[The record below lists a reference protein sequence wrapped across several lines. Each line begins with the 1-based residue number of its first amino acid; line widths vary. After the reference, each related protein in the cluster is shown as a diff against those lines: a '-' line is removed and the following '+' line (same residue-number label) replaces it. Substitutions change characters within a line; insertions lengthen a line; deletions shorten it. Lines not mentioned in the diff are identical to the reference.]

1 MAGLITIILS
11 LLLGTE
17 LMFEPLRPAQ
27 MPTDEVSCLY
37 QDGDGYIWIVTYS
50 GLVRYDGYSS
60 VLYTL
65 GADSDESLE
74 GNMHRVIGQGGEI
87 YVATEHGMLKVD
99 RASGRLVRLHDPVIS
114 GVNISA
120 LAVDGSGR
128 LWAGGDKGVFLKGP
142 DDSFSAVPLIPG
154 SREKPV
160 SDVVDMKVDSDGNLW
175 FTSWGRGL
183 FRYDIDHSRL
193 YAYTDGVLSS
203 AYVLH
208 QDPEGALW
216 VGTWGSGLLKIG
228 DSAHPDSAEGLLRW
242 SHNVRKPDSLMD
254 DIVYDIDQDREGNL
268 WIGTRSGLS
277 ILPCG
282 SAGSF
287 VNIYPET
294 GVGKLPY
301 NEVNAILR
309 TRDDTMWVGL
319 LGGGICKVVR
329 PRHENSGFSMEKVRS
344 QYKTTS
350 VRSIYQSDSTCFW
363 FGISGHGLIRYDSST
378 GDFRHYSDIPEFRGM
393 MYASTVDCIIPRGR
407 QICFGSYNNGL
418 WLYDPSRNA
427 AWAINS
433 TNTPGITE
441 DCIHSLKQ
449 DSAGNIWIGTRGG
462 IFVLTPE
469 DEVVPMPQFIGNPGI
484 PNVAKVLCFSE
495 DSQGNIWVATGYD
508 GILRISPSDS
518 EVTGFQVEGIPEVHS
533 FNSVLADSNGNIWAG
548 SSMAGLY
555 RYDAR
560 KKAFVGEESL
570 EFLRGTAITNLTED
584 PHGNIWVTA
593 GSSVLSFVK
602 EPDSMLRLLLYRA
615 ASEAYDPVSFN
626 RNASAY
632 IASRDAMVFGTSRG
646 LQFYGCTPAPVRDSD
661 IPGIA
666 ITGITHGED
675 IYRDI
680 EVSFS
685 IFDFDNPAADIYYY
699 RLSRRRS
706 TPGVWKVV
714 GGGQNKASFTGLR
727 PGNYV
732 FEVYGS
738 RSGSSEESGICRTEI
753 KVPGNPWVSWW
764 AILLYV
770 LAGVTIAGLLVS
782 AAVSKIRMRRKAEL
796 DSLNQQKADEINQAR
811 LQFFTN
817 VSHEFLTPLSIIL
830 ASVESLEPKT
840 AREKN
845 IAGIMSSNA
854 VRLTRMVQQV
864 LDFRKAESDNLQLRV
879 SENDVAEF
887 IGHEVEAF
895 IPLVRKRD
903 LQVSFSSEP
912 LSIRGWF
919 DPDKVD
925 KILYN
930 LLSNAV
936 KYTPVGGTVRVQA
949 KRLEGDVLEVTCSNS
964 GKLMSARTIAGLFKR
979 FYEGDYRRFNT
990 IGNGIGLSLVKS
1002 LVTIH
1007 RGSIDVVS
1015 NEREGNCFIVRIPIG
1030 KDAYRSEE
1038 RDEVTVG
1045 DNNMPLALRVG
1056 DNTVKTAYTVLC
1068 VDDNE
1073 ELCELFSAILSKS
1086 FNVITSTSAKAALE
1100 ILRDNSVDVIV
1111 CDVAMPEMDGLQLCS
1126 LLKQTVD
1133 YSHIPVIMLTAKT
1146 DDSYS
1151 ISGFRAGA
1159 DGYLTKPCNFSV
1171 LTAMILNL
1179 IGKQEKK
1186 SEAFRKQLVFEVRDI
1201 DYTSVDKQFL
1211 QRAIDVVNAH
1221 IADSEFS
1228 QTDFVREM
1236 SVSRTVLTEKL
1247 KNLTGFTPS
1256 AFILNTR
1263 LTLAYKLLCEEKGN
1277 LRVSDLA
1284 YSVGFSDAKY
1294 FSKCFKSKY
1303 KRSPREIMEEHK
1315 I

>member
-1 MAGLITIILS
+1 
-11 LLLGTE
+11 
-17 LMFEPLRPAQ
+17 

-37 QDGDGYIWIVTYS
+37 QDAEGYIWIVTYS

-65 GADSDESLE
+65 GADNDEFLE
-74 GNMHRVIGQGGEI
+74 GNLHRVIGQGGEI

-99 RASGRLVRLHDPVIS
+99 RAAGRLVRLHDPAIS

-120 LAVDGSGR
+120 LTVDRGGR

-142 DDSFSAVPLIPG
+142 DDSFSYIPLIPG

-160 SDVVDMKVDSDGNLW
+160 SDVVDMKVDADGNLW

-193 YAYTDGVLSS
+193 YAYTEGVLSS

-208 QDPEGALW
+208 QDSEGALW
-216 VGTWGSGLLKIG
+216 VGTWGSGLLKIS
-228 DSAHPDSAEGLLRW
+228 DPSHPDSPEGLQRW
-242 SHNVRKPDSLMD
+242 SHASGTPDSLMD
-254 DIVYDIDQDREGNL
+254 DIIYDIDQDREGNI

-319 LGGGICKVVR
+319 LGGGLCKVVR
-329 PRHENSGFSMEKVRS
+329 PRSEEPGFSMENVRA
-344 QYKTTS
+344 QYKTSS
-350 VRSIYQSDSTCFW
+350 VRSIYQADSTCFW
-363 FGISGHGLIRYDSST
+363 LGISGHGLIRFNSAT
-378 GDFRHYSDIPEFRGM
+378 GEFRHYSDIPEFRGI
-393 MYASTVDCIIPRGR
+393 MYASTVDCIARRGS

-418 WLYDPSRNA
+418 WLYDPSRKA

-441 DCIHSLKQ
+441 DCIRSLKQ

-462 IFVLTPE
+462 IFVLTPS
-469 DEVVPMPQFIGNPGI
+469 DEVVPLPRFIGNPEI
-484 PNVAKVLCFSE
+484 QNVTKALSFSE
-495 DSQGNIWVATGYD
+495 DTQGNIWVATGYD
-508 GILRISPSDS
+508 GILRIDPASG

-533 FNSVLADSNGNIWAG
+533 FNSVLADSHGNIWAG
-548 SSMAGLY
+548 SSMAGLFL
-555 RYDAR
+555 YDAR

-570 EFLRGTAITNLTED
+570 EILRGAAITNLTED
-584 PHGNIWVTA
+584 PHGNIWVTT

-602 EPDSMLRLLLYRA
+602 EPGSMLRLLVYRS
-615 ASEAYDPVSFN
+615 ASQGYEPVSFN
-626 RNASAY
+626 RNVSAY
-632 IASRDAMVFGTSRG
+632 VASRDAMVFGTSRG
-646 LQFYGCTPAPVRDSD
+646 LQFYGCTPAQAQGDLS
-661 IPGIA
+661 GIE
-666 ITGITHGED
+666 ITGIHHGED

-685 IFDFDNPAADIYYY
+685 IFDFDDPAADIYYY
-699 RLSRRRS
+699 RLSRRKGA
-706 TPGVWKVV
+706 PGVWKVV

-738 RSGSSEESGICRTEI
+738 RSGSSQGSGVCKAEI

-770 LAGVTIAGLLVS
+770 LAGTTVVVMLVG
-782 AAVSKIRMRRKAEL
+782 AAVSKMRMRRKAEL

-830 ASVESLEPKT
+830 ASVESLEPKNE
-840 AREKN
+840 REKN

-864 LDFRKAESDNLQLRV
+864 LDFRKAESDNLRLKV

-903 LQVSFSSEP
+903 LQVSFTSEP
-912 LSIRGWF
+912 QAIRGWF

-925 KILYN
+925 KIVYN

-936 KYTPVGGTVRVQA
+936 KYTPVGGTVRLQVKQ
-949 KRLEGDVLEVTCSNS
+949 LQGEILEVTCANS
-964 GKLMSARTIAGLFKR
+964 GKLMSSKTIAGLFKR

-1007 RGSIDVVS
+1007 KGTIEVVS

-1030 KDAYRSEE
+1030 KDAYQSEE
-1038 RDEVTVG
+1038 RDETGVP

-1056 DNTVKTAYTVLC
+1056 DSPVKTGYTVLC
-1068 VDDNE
+1068 IDDNE
-1073 ELCELFSAILSKS
+1073 ELCELLSAILSKNFS
-1086 FNVITSTSAKAALE
+1086 VITSTSARAALD
-1100 ILRDNSVDVIV
+1100 ILREKSVDVIV
-1111 CDVAMPEMDGLQLCS
+1111 CDVAMPEMDGLQFCS
-1126 LLKQTVD
+1126 YIKQTVD
-1133 YSHIPVIMLTAKT
+1133 YSHIPVILLTAKT

-1159 DGYLTKPCNFSV
+1159 DGYLTKPCNYSV

-1179 IGKQEKK
+1179 IGKQEKM
-1186 SEAFRKQLVFEVRDI
+1186 SEDFRKQLVFEVRDL

-1211 QRAIDVVNAH
+1211 QKAIDVVNAH

-1263 LTLAYKLLCEEKGN
+1263 LTLAYKLLCEEQGN
-1277 LRVSDLA
+1277 IRVSDLA